1 MRALRILFRIVIGIL
16 AAIGLI
22 AVLVAAGIG
31 ALGWRVATGEGKS
44 VPKEAVLVL
53 DLRQGVVE
61 RAPASLFGEL
71 DGEIVLH
78 RAVAALSAA
87 AKDSRVTALAA
98 RLGGT
103 PISYAHAQELRA
115 AVRAFASSGKPTY
128 AFAESFGET
137 GDPNAD
143 YLLATGFS
151 EIWMQPSGELGAVG
165 ILIQQ
170 PFVKGLLEKLG
181 VEAQLDQRREY
192 KGGAD
197 MFVAAEMSAAQR
209 ENLGQLAGS
218 LRAQLARAIAE
229 GRKLAE
235 PEALRLIDT
244 GPHGGQEAQKAGLI
258 DRLSYWTD
266 LMAMLDESKDRSID
280 IADYAAA
287 IPEPTAGAAQF
298 ALIVASGAIVGGS
311 VDPLFGEEVTAADDL
326 VDAIRE
332 AADDQDI
339 AAILLRIDSP
349 GGSYVASDTIWRE
362 VVRAK
367 EKKPVVVT
375 MSGVA
380 ASGGYFIAA
389 PASAILADPGTVTGS
404 IGVYAGKFVLSGL
417 WEKLGVTWG
426 GVAGGEN
433 AGIWSANQPFTPEQW
448 QKFQALLDRTYADFL
463 AKVGEG
469 RKLDAAKVEAAAGGR
484 VWTGEDALKA
494 GLVDRIGGLTES
506 IATAKELAKI
516 APERATALVPF
527 PAERDFFEIVSE
539 ELFGTSAPATRRGVA
554 TLLRAA
560 DALAPLAER
569 LAPMVD
575 ARERRLMAPE
585 AVQVR

>member
-1 MRALRILFRIVIGIL
+1 MRALRFLLRLVVGAL
-16 AAIGLI
+16 AVVGLLTL
-22 AVLVAAGIG
+22 LVAGGLATV
-31 ALGWRVATGEGKS
+31 GWRLAVGEEPE
-44 VPKEAVLVL
+44 VPSDAVLVL

-61 RAPASLFGEL
+61 RAPTSFFGEF
-71 DGEIVLH
+71 DGEVVLH
-78 RAVAALSAA
+78 RAIAAIDAA
-87 AKDSRVTALAA
+87 AKDSRVAALAA
-98 RLGGT
+98 RLGGE
-103 PISYAHAQELRA
+103 PLSYAHAQELRA
-115 AVRAFASSGKPTY
+115 AVRAFVAAGKPAY

-151 EIWMQPSGELGAVG
+151 EIWMQPSGEFGAVG
-165 ILIQQ
+165 ILLQQ
-170 PFVKGLLEKLG
+170 PFLKGLMDKLG
-181 VEAQLDQRREY
+181 VQPQLDQRREY

-229 GRKLAE
+229 ARKLD
-235 PEALRLIDT
+235 EAAALELIDT
-244 GPHGGQEAQKAGLI
+244 GPHGGQEALKAGLI

-266 LMAMLDESKDRSID
+266 LMALLDEKEERAID
-280 IADYAAA
+280 LADYDAALPA
-287 IPEPTAGAAQF
+287 APEDAAQV

-311 VDPLFGEEVTAADDL
+311 ADPLFGEKVTAADDL
-326 VDAIRE
+326 VDAIRAAAVDE
-332 AADDQDI
+332 AID
-339 AAILLRIDSP
+339 AILLRIDSP

-367 EKKPVVVT
+367 EKKPVVVS

-389 PASAILADPGTVTGS
+389 PASAILAAPGTVTGS
-404 IGVYAGKFVLSGL
+404 IGVYAGKFVLTGL
-417 WEKLGVTWG
+417 WEKLGINWG
-426 GVAGGEN
+426 GVAGGAN

-463 AKVGEG
+463 AKVREG

-484 VWTGEDALKA
+484 IWTGEDALKA
-494 GLVDRIGGLTES
+494 GLVDRIGGLAEAV
-506 IATAKELAKI
+506 ATAKELAEI
-516 APERATALVPF
+516 PPERAAALVPF
-527 PAERDFFEIVSE
+527 PAEQDFFELFAE
-539 ELFGTSAPATRRGVA
+539 ELIGVRAPQTRRAVA
-554 TLLRAA
+554 TLLRAV
-560 DALAPLAER
+560 DAVAPLAER

-575 ARERRLMAPE
+575 ARERRLLAPE
-585 AVQVR
+585 VVVN